1 MVLKGVQQMQI
12 IEKRKIFYIIS
23 LILIIP
29 SLISLFAQGLNLGI
43 DYQGGSIVSVRIE
56 EKSPVSA
63 ADVRAALEEVNQQK
77 AEVQKSGN
85 DFYIRT
91 NELDQQQT
99 NELLTVLKDK
109 FPSVEFLG
117 AESVGATIGK
127 ELTRNALLS
136 LLIAGLLML
145 VYITYRFEW
154 AYGIVAVLAIF
165 HNVIVV
171 LGVFSL
177 FQWEVSSSFIAAILT
192 VIGYTINDTI
202 IIFDRVREN
211 VKMKRKDSFALLLN
225 KSIMQTLNRSINTV
239 LTTIMPLIA
248 LLLFGGV
255 TIKFFMTAMLIGF
268 VVGAYTSIFISGSL
282 LYEIKNK
289 AA

>member
-1 MVLKGVQQMQI
+1 MQI
-12 IEKRKIFYIIS
+12 IEKRKVFYIIS

-56 EKSPVSA
+56 EKSSVSA

-99 NELLTVLKDK
+99 SELLTVLKDK

-154 AYGIVAVLAIF
+154 AYGIAAVLAIF

>member
-1 MVLKGVQQMQI
+1 MQI

-23 LILIIP
+23 LIMIIP
-29 SLISLFAQGLNLGI
+29 SLIALFAQGLNLGI

-56 EKSPVSA
+56 EKSSVSA

-99 NELLTVLKDK
+99 NELMTVLKDK

>member
-1 MVLKGVQQMQI
+1 MQI

-23 LILIIP
+23 LIMIIP
-29 SLISLFAQGLNLGI
+29 SLIALFAQGLNLGI

-56 EKSPVSA
+56 EKSSVSA

>member
-1 MVLKGVQQMQI
+1 MQI

-56 EKSPVSA
+56 EKSSVSA

-99 NELLTVLKDK
+99 NELMTVLKDK

>member
-1 MVLKGVQQMQI
+1 MQI

-99 NELLTVLKDK
+99 SELLTVLKDK

-255 TIKFFMTAMLIGF
+255 TIKLFMTAMLIGF

>member
-1 MVLKGVQQMQI
+1 MQI

-23 LILIIP
+23 LIMIIP
-29 SLISLFAQGLNLGI
+29 SLIALFAQGLNLGI

-56 EKSPVSA
+56 EKSSVSA

-99 NELLTVLKDK
+99 NELMTVLKDK

-154 AYGIVAVLAIF
+154 AYGIAAVLAIF

>member
-1 MVLKGVQQMQI
+1 MQI

>member
-1 MVLKGVQQMQI
+1 MQI
-12 IEKRKIFYIIS
+12 IEKRKVFYIIS

-99 NELLTVLKDK
+99 NELMTVLKDK

-154 AYGIVAVLAIF
+154 AYGIAAVLAIF

>member
-1 MVLKGVQQMQI
+1 MQI

-177 FQWEVSSSFIAAILT
+177 FQWEISSSFIAAILT

-268 VVGAYTSIFISGSL
+268 VVGAYTSIFISSPL

>member
-1 MVLKGVQQMQI
+1 VLKGVQQMQI
-12 IEKRKIFYIIS
+12 IEKRKVFYIIS

-99 NELLTVLKDK
+99 NELMTVLKDK

-154 AYGIVAVLAIF
+154 AYGIAAVLAIF

-177 FQWEVSSSFIAAILT
+177 FQWEILSSFIAAILT

>member
-1 MVLKGVQQMQI
+1 MQI

-99 NELLTVLKDK
+99 NELMTVLKDK

-154 AYGIVAVLAIF
+154 AYGIAAVLAIF

-177 FQWEVSSSFIAAILT
+177 FQWEILSSFIAAILT

>member
-1 MVLKGVQQMQI
+1 MQI
-12 IEKRKIFYIIS
+12 IEKRKVFYIIS

-99 NELLTVLKDK
+99 NELMTVLKDK

-154 AYGIVAVLAIF
+154 AYGIAAVLAIF

-177 FQWEVSSSFIAAILT
+177 FQWEISSSFIAAILT

>member
-1 MVLKGVQQMQI
+1 MQI
-12 IEKRKIFYIIS
+12 IEKRKVFYIIS

-99 NELLTVLKDK
+99 NELMTVLKDK

-154 AYGIVAVLAIF
+154 AYGIAAVLAIF

-177 FQWEVSSSFIAAILT
+177 FQWEISSSFIAAILT

-255 TIKFFMTAMLIGF
+255 TIKFFMTAMMIGF

>member
-1 MVLKGVQQMQI
+1 MQI
-12 IEKRKIFYIIS
+12 IEKRKVFYIIS

-99 NELLTVLKDK
+99 NELMTVLKDK

-154 AYGIVAVLAIF
+154 AYGIAAVLAIF

-177 FQWEVSSSFIAAILT
+177 FQWEILSSFIAAILT

>member
-1 MVLKGVQQMQI
+1 MQI
-12 IEKRKIFYIIS
+12 IEKRKVFYIIS

-99 NELLTVLKDK
+99 NELMTVLKDK

-145 VYITYRFEW
+145 VY
-154 AYGIVAVLAIF
+154 
-165 HNVIVV
+165 
-171 LGVFSL
+171 
-177 FQWEVSSSFIAAILT
+177 
-192 VIGYTINDTI
+192 
-202 IIFDRVREN
+202 
-211 VKMKRKDSFALLLN
+211 
-225 KSIMQTLNRSINTV
+225 
-239 LTTIMPLIA
+239 
-248 LLLFGGV
+248 
-255 TIKFFMTAMLIGF
+255 
-268 VVGAYTSIFISGSL
+268 
-282 LYEIKNK
+282 
-289 AA
+289 

>member
-1 MVLKGVQQMQI
+1 MQI

-268 VVGAYTSIFISGSL
+268 VVGAYTSIFISSPL

>member
-1 MVLKGVQQMQI
+1 MQI
-12 IEKRKIFYIIS
+12 IEKRKVFYIIS

-99 NELLTVLKDK
+99 NELMTVLKDK

>member
-1 MVLKGVQQMQI
+1 MQI

-23 LILIIP
+23 LIMIIP

-99 NELLTVLKDK
+99 NELMTVLKDK

>member
-177 FQWEVSSSFIAAILT
+177 FQWEISSSFIAAILT

-268 VVGAYTSIFISGSL
+268 VVGAYTSIFISSPL